1 MIGSV
6 PEHIASKIQYVLLC
20 LTLFVHL
27 NLASLLNQPILGQ
40 LGLLNLFVKVG
51 QQDMIYLHVF
61 GLVYIYIYIYI
72 LQCYNFARY
81 LNNVI

>member
-1 MIGSV
+1 MFDLV
-6 PEHIASKIQYVLLC
+6 D
-20 LTLFVHL
+20 L
-27 NLASLLNQPILGQ
+27 NLASLVNQPIPGQ

-61 GLVYIYIYIYI
+61 GLVYIYIDI